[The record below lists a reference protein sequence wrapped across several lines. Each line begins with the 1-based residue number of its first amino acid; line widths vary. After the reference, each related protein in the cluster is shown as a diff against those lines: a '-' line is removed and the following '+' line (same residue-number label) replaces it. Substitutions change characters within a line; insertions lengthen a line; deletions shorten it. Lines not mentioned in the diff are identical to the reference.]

1 MIYINIA
8 MLLLEILS
16 WQFDIKPGVFNWYA
30 NYASNMIF
38 AWLTTSITCAWASY
52 VDYRMF
58 GSIERL
64 RKRWFYIQPMIGNTI
79 LVIVNMFVPVVFSVS
94 PENVYARQPM
104 MWLIVL
110 FNSMCLLYIVQL
122 AYKNRT
128 KIQKEIIFVILMFVC
143 MPAVVA
149 GLQVL
154 IYGVFIMWPTMAIAL
169 VITYIFLETIS
180 TSREYLTVLFSRN
193 RVNEYI
199 DYMLSMKK
207 SVGVIM
213 IDLDMFKK
221 INDTYGHHS
230 GDEALRIFAGALKN
244 VFSEERMVARY
255 AGDEFIVVTKLFGQE
270 KLEAYEKKLKDVL
283 NHVKLEHTLPYD
295 ICFSM
300 GYHSTDNDVSPSY
313 EQMLQAADKKMY
325 AAKQAN
331 RKKDL

>member
-1 MIYINIA
+1 
-8 MLLLEILS
+8 
-16 WQFDIKPGVFNWYA
+16 
-30 NYASNMIF
+30 
-38 AWLTTSITCAWASY
+38 
-52 VDYRMF
+52 
-58 GSIERL
+58 
-64 RKRWFYIQPMIGNTI
+64 
-79 LVIVNMFVPVVFSVS
+79 
-94 PENVYARQPM
+94 
-104 MWLIVL
+104 
-110 FNSMCLLYIVQL
+110 
-122 AYKNRT
+122 
-128 KIQKEIIFVILMFVC
+128 
-143 MPAVVA
+143 
-149 GLQVL
+149 
-154 IYGVFIMWPTMAIAL
+154 MWPTMAIAL